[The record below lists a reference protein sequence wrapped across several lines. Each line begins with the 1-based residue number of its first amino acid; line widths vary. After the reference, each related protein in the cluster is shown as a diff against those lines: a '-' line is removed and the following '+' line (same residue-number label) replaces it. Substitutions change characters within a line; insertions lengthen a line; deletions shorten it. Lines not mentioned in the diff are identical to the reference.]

1 MNKPNEKLEVLAIEI
16 LGSQKDLPEEKFG
29 SVIMI
34 LMMVS
39 IILTTMRVLQECNKN
54 NKQDKILV
62 YKQHIKEICER
73 RGWFSKMKL
82 RKILRRE
89 LNQEDYKL
97 YARSLTQAIFDKGEN
112 ITDEEVL
119 TLLEA
124 SNV

>member
-1 MNKPNEKLEVLAIEI
+1 MNKPNEKLEALAIEI
-16 LGSQKDLPEEKFG
+16 LASQKDLPKEKFG
-29 SVIMI
+29 SIIMI

-54 NKQDKILV
+54 NKQDKLLV
-62 YKQHIKEICER
+62 YKQHIKKICER

-89 LNQEDYKL
+89 LKPEDYRL